1 MSKATH
7 HRGTTSA
14 ATAPRLRVFA
24 IACAFLS
31 FLFAVD
37 AALAEKRV
45 ALVIGNAQYKNASL
59 VLTNPKNDADD
70 VAAVLRDL
78 GFEVIHAVDATKR
91 DFDLALAQFARL
103 ATSADA
109 ALFFYA
115 GHALQFQGRN
125 YLMPTDAEL
134 EDDVSLRFQMESIE
148 DVRAALDR
156 ATGVKIM
163 ILDAC
168 RNNPMADRLQ
178 RKLLGESRALN
189 QTRGLA
195 RIDRAQGVVVA
206 YATAADQVAMDGS
219 GRNSPYTTALLKR
232 LREPGLEIEMMF
244 RRIAADVNAQTNGQ
258 QRPETYVSLISEYYL
273 NQKDRAIWEG
283 IKSVRNPDTLRDF
296 VELYPTSVY
305 AAEARTRISALEQ
318 AARQQQAVRENA
330 EREAARQQQAAL
342 ERQRQEREATQK
354 RADDEQRVKA
364 EAERRAQEQEQERQ
378 RLAAL
383 ERDRQ
388 EREAAQKRAEE
399 EQRLRAEAARKLQE
413 QEQER
418 QRVAALER
426 ERQEREAAQLREAAE
441 QRAKADSE
449 RTAREQEQERQRLA
463 ALERQRQERASAQ
476 KRAEDE
482 QRAKAEAARKAQE
495 EERVR
500 VAAIERERKEREA
513 AQREAA
519 QRQEAQ
525 RRETEEHSAGLTVL
539 PGRGDHGDGHR
550 AVGAPL
556 AGPDRQSDLGT
567 TPVAHAPGMLDEAV
581 GAVLAGV
588 AGLTN
593 VVGHRL
599 DEGDP
604 VDVPEQRTELAVV
617 PISTPRGASRAR
629 PAGRRSRRP
638 RSCRRSPRRSRR
650 GAPGRGPRPPRTP
663 GLGSPSGPRPPCA
676 GRSPAAGSVPR
687 RPRSPAHRRP
697 RRGRTSPPPGS
708 GRGAAPPRG
717 SRRPAIRRSR
727 SGGT

>member
-1 MSKATH
+1 MSTTAH
-7 HRGTTSA
+7 HRGTDSA
-14 ATAPRLRVFA
+14 ATAPRLHAFA
-24 IACAFLS
+24 VVCALLAFL
-31 FLFAVD
+31 FTVD
-37 AALAEKRV
+37 AALAERRV

-91 DFDLALAQFARL
+91 DFDLALAKFARL
-103 ATSADA
+103 ATGADA

-148 DVRAALDR
+148 DVRSALDR
-156 ATGVKIM
+156 ASGVKIM

-178 RKLLGESRALN
+178 RKIYGESRALN

-273 NQKDRAIWEG
+273 NQKDRAVWEG

-296 VELYPTSVY
+296 VELYPTSVF

-318 AARQQQAVRENA
+318 AARQQQAA
-330 EREAARQQQAAL
+330 QDAQRQQVAAL
-342 ERQRQEREATQK
+342 ERQRQEREAAQK
-354 RADDEQRVKA
+354 RAEDEQRARA
-364 EAERRAQEQEQERQ
+364 EAERQAREQEQERQ
-378 RLAAL
+378 RVAAL
-383 ERDRQ
+383 ERERAAALERERQ
-388 EREAAQKRAEE
+388 EREAARVRAEE
-399 EQRLRAEAARKLQE
+399 EQRAKAELARKLQE

-426 ERQEREAAQLREAAE
+426 ERVTALERERQ
-441 QRAKADSE
+441 E
-449 RTAREQEQERQRLA
+449 RTAAE
-463 ALERQRQERASAQ
+463 

-495 EERVR
+495 EERLR
-500 VAAIERERKEREA
+500 IAALEREGQ
-513 AQREAA
+513 QREAA
-519 QRQEAQ
+519 QRQDAAQ
-525 RRETEEHSAGLTVL
+525 RREAEE
-539 PGRGDHGDGHR
+539 
-550 AVGAPL
+550 
-556 AGPDRQSDLGT
+556 
-567 TPVAHAPGMLDEAV
+567 
-581 GAVLAGV
+581 
-588 AGLTN
+588 
-593 VVGHRL
+593 
-599 DEGDP
+599 
-604 VDVPEQRTELAVV
+604 
-617 PISTPRGASRAR
+617 RAR
-629 PAGRRSRRP
+629 AAAAAAAEQQRQQL
-638 RSCRRSPRRSRR
+638 
-650 GAPGRGPRPPRTP
+650 AAVPP
-663 GLGSPSGPRPPCA
+663 
-676 GRSPAAGSVPR
+676 PAAQPTATTADACKRDEERLARLRAAPERDEVIRFARELGCDRLRAQVARLRESVGDTTTAAAQPLQ
-687 RPRSPAHRRP
+687 PGTAHPPAPVQPTATR
-697 RRGRTSPPPGS
+697 
-708 GRGAAPPRG
+708 AAPP
-717 SRRPAIRRSR
+717 PAAPAQQQVTARDQPAHQAQSLSPEQACKQDAERLVRLRASR
-727 SGGT
+727 SLEDITKFIRELSCEKLRPQVLRLRESVEAR